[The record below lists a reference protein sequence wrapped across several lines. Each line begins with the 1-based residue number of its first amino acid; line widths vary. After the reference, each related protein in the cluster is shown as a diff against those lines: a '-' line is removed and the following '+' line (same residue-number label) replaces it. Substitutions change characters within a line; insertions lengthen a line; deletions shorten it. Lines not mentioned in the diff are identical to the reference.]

1 MTYFNIEIQK
11 NTSYE
16 LTFNFVDSVTLLPI
30 DVTGCTGSLTVRPDF
45 TQPPTITL
53 NTTAGNVYMAG
64 VTGVVTAYF
73 APTDTVSVDWIQA
86 PFSLTLTDISS
97 NRSLLMKGFVT
108 VVNTPFSAYA
118 NMGLSGV
125 DNGSG
130 GTSVTVKIPYEQAY
144 YLRNT
149 GPTVGASDSY
159 FVSSNVEWGI

>member
-1 MTYFNIEIQK
+1 MQLFNIEIQK

-30 DVTGCTGSLTVRPDF
+30 DVTGCTASLTVRPDF
-45 TQPPTITL
+45 TQPPAITL
-53 NTTAGNVYMAG
+53 STSSNNIYLGG
-64 VTGVVTAYF
+64 VTGAVVAYF
-73 APTDTVSVDWIQA
+73 SPADTVYVDWVLA

-97 NRSLLMKGFVT
+97 NKSILMKGFVT

-118 NMGLSGV
+118 NVGLSGI
-125 DNGSG
+125 DTGAG
-130 GTSVTVKIPYEQAY
+130 GTSVTVKIPYDQAY

-159 FVSSNVEWGI
+159 FASSNVDWSA